1 MSYTKIVALHDRIEI
16 DGTDVSNSF
25 NEFGFTS
32 EHTEVDASGFS
43 VTGTDETLPGN
54 TQQGFTGTAFMSEEF
69 IALVAPLH
77 ANKTVVEILWQP
89 NGLVNSAATTFF
101 GNCTINTFSPT
112 DTRGSV
118 STMAFTAKPADEDGI
133 QSGAGT

>member
-1 MSYTKIVALHDRIEI
+1 MAYTKLVALSDRIEI
-16 DGTDVSNSF
+16 DGTDVSNAF

-43 VTGTDETLPGN
+43 ASGTDETLPGN
-54 TQQGFTGTAFMSEEF
+54 TQQGFTGTAFMTEEF
-69 IALVAPLH
+69 LALVSPLH
-77 ANKTVVEILWQP
+77 FAKTVVEILWQP
-89 NGLVNSAATTFF
+89 NGLVDSAATTFY
-101 GNCTINTFSPT
+101 GNCTINTLSPT

-133 QSGAGT
+133 QTAAGT